1 MSGMWSMVNA
11 WGRRAI
17 DLQPLTISGFVAG
30 VGGWFAL
37 FHYGLERLDFVL
49 LVLGGAMLALTALA
63 LASTLVAASLL
74 KCKGGGAPTED
85 EEGTSE
91 GGLEGECE
99 WWVRTGFRLP
109 RRRWLPFSTIT
120 WEWLAPSAQLR
131 AQIVGPSL
139 VEWVFVRRRGLYD
152 SIVRRFDVGD
162 VFGLTRVRFEV
173 EERRKVRFFPSTGA
187 LERIDVM
194 RGVASGDDFEHPE
207 GPQQGAPYDIR
218 PYAPGDPLRFILWKV
233 FARTRELVVRTPERA
248 LSPARQALAYLV
260 TDPRDEPA
268 AGTARAAVDIGAFG
282 KDWLF
287 GADGSERDAGDARE
301 ALDLLTRSANSGEAS
316 GGSGLANFLARAARS
331 GEQRAVVFV
340 PPRRGPWL
348 DRVLN
353 AFDGRRGVMEFVVC
367 IDGASDKKERSGW
380 RRWVLGAEHDAQ
392 AQDDWSEVLEV
403 VRALQG
409 PRARVLVIDRRKGGV
424 YSDAHLEKMIQ
435 EAA

>member
-187 LERIDVM
+187 LERIAAASRASGSADTAGPGEV
-194 RGVASGDDFEHPE
+194 RGVLKKD
-207 GPQQGAPYDIR
+207 
-218 PYAPGDPLRFILWKV
+218 YAPS
-233 FARTRELVVRTPERA
+233 FATA
-248 LSPARQALAYLV
+248 IG
-260 TDPRDEPA
+260 
-268 AGTARAAVDIGAFG
+268 GTA
-282 KDWLF
+282 
-287 GADGSERDAGDARE
+287 GDEVIVVNQDSAEWWTCR
-301 ALDLLTRSANSGEAS
+301 LLKNGNQGFMPASFIHLSG
-316 GGSGLANFLARAARS
+316 
-331 GEQRAVVFV
+331 
-340 PPRRGPWL
+340 
-348 DRVLN
+348 
-353 AFDGRRGVMEFVVC
+353 
-367 IDGASDKKERSGW
+367 
-380 RRWVLGAEHDAQ
+380 
-392 AQDDWSEVLEV
+392 
-403 VRALQG
+403 
-409 PRARVLVIDRRKGGV
+409 
-424 YSDAHLEKMIQ
+424 
-435 EAA
+435 